1 MKTTYPEGGLAQ
13 VGETVLEMTNPK
25 KRSQKRRVRLVVRR
39 TRLVG
44 SQAELW
50 PDWRYH
56 AFVTNLD
63 LGAAEA
69 DRRHQPGAGQDDT
82 GHQPRRGEQDTEPA
96 ELSGGRDR

>member
-1 MKTTYPEGGLAQ
+1 M
-13 VGETVLEMTNPK
+13 GETVLEMTNPK

-39 TRLVG
+39 TRLG

-63 LGAAEA
+63 LPAAEA
-69 DRRHQPGAGQDDT
+69 DRRHQPGADKT
-82 GHQPRRGEQDTEPA
+82 TPA
-96 ELSGGRDR
+96 TNPAAENKTPNRPNCRW